1 MQNRWS
7 HRRLLAAAVS
17 SLSLSGAALA
27 DSSANLTVTA
37 NVAASCLV
45 SATTLAFG
53 PLNPL
58 ADNDQTTSIQWQC
71 TKGFGTVIKLGG
83 GGSGN
88 IAARSM
94 GGPAA
99 LPYQLYTD
107 SARTTVF
114 GDGTTGNTVPVT
126 GTGYYVGP
134 PPGAV
139 TVYGRV
145 AQANAATA
153 PVGSYTDTVQI
164 TIVF

>member
-1 MQNRWS
+1 MQSRSS
-7 HRRLLAAAVS
+7 HWRLLAAAAS
-17 SLSLSGAALA
+17 SLAFSGAALA
-27 DSSANLTVTA
+27 DATANLTDNA
-37 NVAASCLV
+37 SVAASCQV

-58 ADNDQTTSIQWQC
+58 IDNDQTTSIQWQC

-83 GGSGN
+83 GGSSN

-107 SARTTVF
+107 AGRSTVF

-134 PPGAV
+134 PPGAI

-145 AQANAATA
+145 AQANAAVA

>member
-1 MQNRWS
+1 MQYRWS
-7 HRRLLAAAVS
+7 HRRLLAVAIS
-17 SLSLSGAALA
+17 SLSFSGAALA

-37 NVAASCLV
+37 SVAASCQV

-58 ADNDQTTSIQWQC
+58 VDNDQATSIQWQC

-99 LPYQLYTD
+99 LSYQLYTD
-107 SARTTVF
+107 AGRTTVF

-139 TVYGRV
+139 TIYGRV
-145 AQANAATA
+145 ALANAATA